1 MPFRF
6 VNLPPLVAVLGGGQV
21 AAVVAV
27 VAISAGFCKEYARRR
42 SAFLSILS

>member
-21 AAVVAV
+21 VAA
-27 VAISAGFCKEYARRR
+27 VAISAGFCRKYARRR
-42 SAFLSILS
+42 GAFLYILS